1 MKLPSIS
8 LSTTRCLIIG
18 LILMI
23 CVVIGPMRFI
33 AEAQPDLNFQ
43 RERGR
48 MMLKVIK
55 DDLKKNYYDSTIR
68 GMDIEARFKTADEKI
83 KTAESVGQVFGIIA
97 QVLLDLDDSHTFFL
111 PPGRSNRTDYGWRMQ
126 SVGGN
131 CFVNAVKPGSDAE
144 AKGLKVGDQILSI
157 NAYQPSRENLWLL
170 EYLFNTLRPQP
181 GLSLVVKKPDGQQ
194 RQLDVMAKIKQG
206 KLIKDLTSTIDYND
220 YVRESEDEDR
230 LSRPRHV
237 EVGDN
242 LMIYKMPDFSISESA
257 VDDMI
262 GKARKR
268 PLLIL
273 DLRGNPGGYV
283 KTLEWMMGYFT
294 DKEDLKIADY
304 KGRKEMKPQIAKL
317 HKGQQFKGKLAV
329 LIDSESGS
337 AAEIF
342 ARAIQLEKRGIV
354 IGDRSAGAVMRSRRY
369 GHELG
374 NDTVVFYGASITDA
388 DVIMTDGKSLEKV
401 GVTPDELVLP
411 TAKDMAAGR
420 DVALSRA
427 AAILG
432 AELSPEK
439 AGTFFPIE
447 WKK

>member
-1 MKLPSIS
+1 MKPQLIS
-8 LSTTRCLIIG
+8 RLTTRCLMFG
-18 LILMI
+18 LVLMA
-23 CVVIGPMRFI
+23 CLVVAPMRFV

-55 DDLKKNYYDSTIR
+55 DDLKKNYYDPSIR
-68 GMDIEARFKTADEKI
+68 GMDIEARFKTADEKM
-83 KTAESVGQVFGIIA
+83 KTADSIGQVFGIIA
-97 QVLLDLDDSHTFFL
+97 QVLLELDDSHTYFL
-111 PPGRSNRTDYGWRMQ
+111 PPGRSNRTDYGWRIQ
-126 SVGGN
+126 SIGSN
-131 CFVNAVKPGSDAE
+131 CFVSAVKPGSDAE
-144 AKGLKVGDQILSI
+144 AKGLKVGDQILSM
-157 NAYQPSRENLWLL
+157 NGYQPSRENLTTI

-194 RQLDVMAKIKQG
+194 LQLDVMAKIKQG
-206 KLIKDLTSTIDYND
+206 KLVKDLTSTMDFSDYM
-220 YVRESEDEDR
+220 RESEDEDR

-237 EVGDN
+237 EVGDD
-242 LMIYKMPDFSISESA
+242 LMIYKMPDFSINESA
-257 VDDMI
+257 VDSMI
-262 GKARKR
+262 GKARKY

-294 DKEDLKIADY
+294 DKEDMKIADF
-304 KGRKEMKPQIAKL
+304 KGRKEMKPQMAKL
-317 HKGQQFKGKLAV
+317 HKGQQFKGKLVV
-329 LIDSESGS
+329 LVDSDSGS

-342 ARAIQLEKRGIV
+342 ARVIQLEKRGTV
-354 IGDRSAGAVMRSRRY
+354 IGDRSAGAVMRSRY
-369 GHELG
+369 HGHELG
-374 NDTVVFYGASITDA
+374 TDTVVPFGVSITDA
-388 DVIMTDGKSLEKV
+388 DVIMADGKSLEKV

-411 TAKDMAAGR
+411 TAKDMASGR
-420 DVALSRA
+420 DVVLSRA

-432 AELSPEK
+432 VELSPEK

>member
-1 MKLPSIS
+1 MKLQSVSP
-8 LSTTRCLIIG
+8 STTRCLIFG
-18 LILMI
+18 LALMVCTILA
-23 CVVIGPMRFI
+23 PMRFI

-48 MMLKVIK
+48 IMLKTIK
-55 DDLKKNYYDSTIR
+55 DDLKKNYYDQNFH
-68 GMDIEARFKTADEKI
+68 GMDVEGRFKAADEKMKTAD
-83 KTAESVGQVFGIIA
+83 SVGQVFGIIA
-97 QVLLDLDDSHTFFL
+97 QVLLELGDSHTFFL
-111 PPGRSNRTDYGWRMQ
+111 PPERASRIDYGWRMQ
-126 SVGGN
+126 SIGNN

-144 AKGLKVGDQILSI
+144 AKGLKIGDQILSV
-157 NAYQPSRENLWLL
+157 NGYQPARENLSTI
-170 EYLFNTLRPQP
+170 EYLFKTLRPQP

-194 RQLDVMAKIKQG
+194 LQLEVMAKIKPG
-206 KLIKDLTSTIDYND
+206 KIVKDLTSSMDFND
-220 YVRESEDEDR
+220 LLRESEDEDR

-237 EVGDN
+237 EVGDD

-268 PLLIL
+268 SMLIL

-294 DKEDLKIADY
+294 DKEDMKIADY
-304 KGRKEMKPQIAKL
+304 KGRKEMKPQMAKL
-317 HKGQQFKGKLAV
+317 HKGQQFKGKLIV
-329 LIDSESGS
+329 LVDSESGS

-342 ARAIQLEKRGIV
+342 ARAIQLEKRGMV
-354 IGDRSAGAVMRSRRY
+354 IGDHSAGAVMRSRRHS
-369 GHELG
+369 HEIG
-374 NDTVVFYGASITDA
+374 NDTVVFFGASITDA
-388 DVIMTDGKSLEKV
+388 DVIMADGKSLEKV
-401 GVTPDELVLP
+401 GVTPDELLLP

-420 DVALSRA
+420 DVVLSRA
-427 AAILG
+427 AALLG
-432 AELSPEK
+432 VELSPEK

>member
-1 MKLPSIS
+1 MKLQ
-8 LSTTRCLIIG
+8 
-18 LILMI
+18 LMPQFSNRFVMLALTIVI
-23 CVVIGPMRFI
+23 CFLAAQPLVVLR
-33 AEAQPDLNFQ
+33 AQPDLNFQ

-48 MMLKVIK
+48 MMLKTIK
-55 DDLKKNYYDSTIR
+55 DDLKKNYYDPTFH
-68 GMDIEARFKTADEKI
+68 GMDVEARFKAADEKM
-83 KTAESVGQVFGIIA
+83 KTAESVGQIFGIVA
-97 QVLLDLDDSHTFFL
+97 QVLLDLDDSHTYFV
-111 PPGRSNRTDYGWRMQ
+111 PPGRSSRTDYGWRMQ
-126 SVGGN
+126 SIGN
-131 CFVNAVKPGSDAE
+131 DCFVSAVKPGSDAE
-144 AKGLKVGDQILSI
+144 AKGLKVGDQILSM
-157 NAYQPSRENLWLL
+157 NGYQPARENLHTL

-194 RQLDVMAKIKQG
+194 QKLDVMAKIRQG
-206 KLIKDLTSTIDYND
+206 KLVKDLTSTMDYND
-220 YVRESEDEDR
+220 FMRESENEDR

-237 EVGDN
+237 EVGDS
-242 LMIYKMPDFSISESA
+242 LLIYKMPDFSISESA

-294 DKEDLKIADY
+294 EKEDLKIADF
-304 KGRKEMKPQIAKL
+304 KGRKEQKPQMAKL
-317 HKGQQFKGKLAV
+317 HKGQQFKGKLVV

-342 ARAIQLEKRGIV
+342 ARVIQLEKRGIV
-354 IGDRSAGAVMRSRRY
+354 IGDRSAGAVMRSRY
-369 GHELG
+369 HGHELG
-374 NDTVVFYGASITDA
+374 TDTVVPFGASITDA

-401 GVTPDELVLP
+401 GVTPDELMLP

-420 DVALSRA
+420 DVVMARA
-427 AAILG
+427 AAMLG
-432 AELSPEK
+432 VELSPEK